1 MHITFQKQWFPMSL
15 RAVILITL
23 QREPGTGYDI
33 LQRFKAGLAHVW
45 QASHQ
50 QLYRELDR
58 MRRDGL
64 LICETVPQD
73 ERPDR
78 KVYQLT
84 DEGQQALDIWLAEPL
99 AANSVRQ
106 PLFAKFF
113 AWEHWPADAKHEELA
128 TLRNQLS
135 QRLKTYA
142 AIEREWFS
150 DPQAL
155 TPAQRAPWHTLRLGR
170 RLTETWVEW
179 IDEVMEEGE

>member
-1 MHITFQKQWFPMSL
+1 MSL
-15 RAVILITL
+15 RAVLLITL

-58 MRRDGL
+58 MRGDGL
-64 LICETVPQD
+64 LTCETVSQD

-84 DEGQQALDIWLAEPL
+84 EMGLQALDAWLAEPL
-99 AANSVRQ
+99 AASPVRQ

-113 AWEHWPADAKHEELA
+113 AWERWPTYARREEL
-128 TLRNQLS
+128 TILREQLK
-135 QRLKTYA
+135 QRLKTYG

-155 TPAQRAPWHTLRLGR
+155 TPSQRAPWHTLRLGQ
-170 RLTETWVEW
+170 RLTETWMEW
-179 IDEVMEEGE
+179 IDEVKEEVE